1 MIRVAIIVD
10 GIVENVIVITQE
22 NLDMLLDIEYIISDT
37 LEIGD
42 IIS

>member
-22 NLDMLLDIEYIISDT
+22 NLDILSDIEYIISDT
-37 LEIGD
+37 LEIRD
-42 IIS
+42 KV

>member
-10 GIVENVIVITQE
+10 GAVENVIVISQE
-22 NLDMLLDIEYIISDT
+22 NLDMLSDTEHVISDT

-42 IIS
+42 KV

>member
-10 GIVENVIVITQE
+10 GAVENVIVISQE
-22 NLDMLLDIEYIISDT
+22 NLDMLSDTEYIISDT

-42 IIS
+42 KV

>member
-22 NLDMLLDIEYIISDT
+22 NLDMLSDIAYVISDT

-42 IIS
+42 TI

>member
-22 NLDMLLDIEYIISDT
+22 NLDMLSDTDYRISDT

-42 IIS
+42 KV

>member
-1 MIRVAIIVD
+1 MVRVAIIVD

-22 NLDMLLDIEYIISDT
+22 NLDMLSDIEYIISDA

-42 IIS
+42 KV

>member
-1 MIRVAIIVD
+1 MVRVAIIVD

-22 NLDMLLDIEYIISDT
+22 NLDMLSDIEYIISDT

-42 IIS
+42 KV

>member
-1 MIRVAIIVD
+1 MVRVAIIVD
-10 GIVENVIVITQE
+10 GVVENVIVITQE
-22 NLDMLLDIEYIISDT
+22 NLDMLSDIEYIISDT

>member
-22 NLDMLLDIEYIISDT
+22 NLDMLSDTDYITSDT

-42 IIS
+42 KV

>member
-22 NLDMLLDIEYIISDT
+22 NLDMLSDTDHIISDT

>member
-22 NLDMLLDIEYIISDT
+22 NLDMLLDVDHIISDT

-42 IIS
+42 KV

>member
-22 NLDMLLDIEYIISDT
+22 NLDMLSDIKYIISDT

>member
-10 GIVENVIVITQE
+10 GAVENVIIISQE
-22 NLDMLLDIEYIISDT
+22 NLDMLSDTEYIISDT

-42 IIS
+42 KV

>member
-1 MIRVAIIVD
+1 MVRVAIIVD

-22 NLDMLLDIEYIISDT
+22 NLDMLSDIEYIISDT

>member
-1 MIRVAIIVD
+1 MVRVAIIVD

-22 NLDMLLDIEYIISDT
+22 NLDMLSDTEYIISDA